1 MKTDEQPSEEQHVQE
16 LQAALQKLP
25 RIHLIVLDTLIKHLK
40 ECVFAFTQET
50 MFILLIYLYSLIDC
64 TEEGDEPNDVY
75 ISKLALGLG
84 RSTHRFDH
92 KTLPY

>member
-1 MKTDEQPSEEQHVQE
+1 MRLRVPTRNHV
-16 LQAALQKLP
+16 
-25 RIHLIVLDTLIKHLK
+25 H
-40 ECVFAFTQET
+40 
-50 MFILLIYLYSLIDC
+50 LLIYLYSLIDC